1 MINFFPIL
9 DQNREGNTRL
19 MPHLAQ
25 KTIFASGLGFLY
37 GRVFEVSSRL
47 TAQLFG
53 VTELARSILH
63 LLIVKSAPNSVERS
77 TLLAREFIFDFAANT
92 ALVAL
97 MYRLNLIA
105 QPGLTAFAVFYAAYV
120 AETAFTISRALASPT
135 ERGRGQ
141 RLDLFGDNE
150 TPTPVTQTVV
160 TLTPATP
167 TAETPTAETPT
178 PT

>member
-63 LLIVKSAPNSVERS
+63 LLIVKCAPNSAERS

-97 MYRLNLIA
+97 MYRVNLIA
-105 QPGLTAFAVFYAAYV
+105 QPGLIAFAIFYAAYT
-120 AETAFTISRALASPT
+120 AETAFTISRALTST
-135 ERGRGQ
+135 ESGAGQ
-141 RLDLFGDNE
+141 RLELFGE
-150 TPTPVTQTVV
+150 TATPTVA
-160 TLTPATP
+160 TLTVATP
-167 TAETPTAETPT
+167 TAATPAAETPT
-178 PT
+178 PP